1 MQETEYEQ
9 WRAQAVREILDETG
23 SSMVEKRLPINI
35 EGEPQERKKAE
46 KLSQNVGRG
55 GENTNRTAGIRRS
68 ERRRYGKYWRNFL
81 LRKCIFVKIRVYG
94 GE

>member
-1 MQETEYEQ
+1 MNNGGRRQSE
-9 WRAQAVREILDETG
+9 RILDETG

-55 GENTNRTAGIRRS
+55 GENTNRTAASADQRGDDTQIL
-68 ERRRYGKYWRNFL
+68 EEFL
-81 LRKCIFVKIRVYG
+81 A
-94 GE
+94 

>member
-55 GENTNRTAGIRRS
+55 GGEHEPDSGHPQANTGGIS
-68 ERRRYGKYWRNFL
+68 CLGSVYL
-81 LRKCIFVKIRVYG
+81 LK
-94 GE
+94 

>member
-1 MQETEYEQ
+1 MAGAGSQ
-9 WRAQAVREILDETG
+9 RDLDETG

-55 GENTNRTAGIRRS
+55 GGEHEPDSGHPQIREETIRQIL
-68 ERRRYGKYWRNFL
+68 EEFL
-81 LRKCIFVKIRVYG
+81 A
-94 GE
+94 